1 MDTRSVLVETTA
13 ELLWERGYTATSP
26 KLIQARASVG
36 QGSMYH
42 HFAGKADLAAAAMRY
57 SADSM
62 RAAAEEV
69 LSGKGSAVERIGAFL
84 DLERDPLAGCR
95 MGRLVQDPDVTE
107 QPILRAPAAD
117 FFTWLLGRVSE
128 VLAEGVRERELRTD
142 CDLEAAAALVVAA
155 VQGGFVLSRALADPE
170 TFRQATRGAKQA
182 IAALR
187 VTP

>member
-26 KLIQARASVG
+26 KLIQSRASVG

-42 HFAGKADLAAAAMRY
+42 HFAGKADLAAAAMLH
-57 SADSM
+57 SAQSM
-62 RAAAEEV
+62 RAAAEAV
-69 LSGKGSAVERIGAFL
+69 LSGGGSAVARIDAFL
-84 DLERDPLAGCR
+84 DMEREPLAGCR

-107 QPILRAPAAD
+107 QPMLRAPAAE
-117 FFTWLLGRVSE
+117 FFTWLLGRLTE
-128 VLAEGVRERELRTD
+128 VLAEAVGQGELRAD
-142 CDLEAAAALVVAA
+142 CDLEATAALLVAA
-155 VQGGFVLSRALADPE
+155 VQGGYVLSRALADPLI
-170 TFRQATRGAKQA
+170 FRQAAGGAKQA